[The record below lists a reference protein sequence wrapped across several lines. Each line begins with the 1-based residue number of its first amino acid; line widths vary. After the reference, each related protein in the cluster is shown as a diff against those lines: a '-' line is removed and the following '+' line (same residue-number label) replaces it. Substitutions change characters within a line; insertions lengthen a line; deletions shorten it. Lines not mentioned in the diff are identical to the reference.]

1 MLGRALSLEKGAKLG
16 NCMRQAT
23 LPTPSESWIFAIFS
37 PQLLVSNIY
46 IYIYIY
52 IFLLALFLTPFL
64 NRSCCKI
71 LVGLRLLYPDNHH
84 SKKGMILKD

>member
-1 MLGRALSLEKGAKLG
+1 MLGRALSLEKGAKFG

-23 LPTPSESWIFAIFS
+23 LPTPSESWNFAIFS

-52 IFLLALFLTPFL
+52 ILACTIFDSIFEQVMLQDSRGTETFV
-64 NRSCCKI
+64 S
-71 LVGLRLLYPDNHH
+71 
-84 SKKGMILKD
+84 